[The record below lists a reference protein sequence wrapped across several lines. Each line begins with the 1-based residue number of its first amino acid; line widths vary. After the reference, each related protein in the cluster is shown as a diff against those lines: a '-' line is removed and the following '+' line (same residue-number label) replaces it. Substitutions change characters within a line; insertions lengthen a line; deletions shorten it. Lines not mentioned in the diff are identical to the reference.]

1 MSNKLLGGITI
12 VLGLLIFFAQNENDW
27 IFSAILLGVVRGLFF
42 WDDN

>member
-12 VLGLLIFFAQNENDW
+12 VLGLLIFFAQNDNAW
-27 IFSAILLGVVRGLFF
+27 IFSAILLGVGSGLFF